1 MSIKIREAAAADL
14 ETIVRFNIALAQET
28 ESWDLNADCVTEGVR
43 AGLADVSKAR
53 YFLAEIDGAIAGQTM
68 VTTEWSDWR
77 NGYFWW
83 IQSVYVEAKF
93 RRRGV
98 YTALHA
104 HIRDEARKHPEV
116 GGLRLYVYHT
126 NDPAMATY
134 KKLGMHRA
142 SYHFYEE
149 YF

>member
-1 MSIKIREAAAADL
+1 MGL
-14 ETIVRFNIALAQET
+14 EHVA
-28 ESWDLNADCVTEGVR
+28 
-43 AGLADVSKAR
+43 
-53 YFLAEIDGAIAGQTM
+53 IDTNNFDGEVAGQTM

-83 IQSVYVEAKF
+83 IQSVYVDAKF

-98 YTALHA
+98 YSALHQY
-104 HIRDEARKHPEV
+104 IRDEARTHPNV

-134 KKLGMHRA
+134 QKLGMHRA
-142 SYHFYEE
+142 NYHFYEE

>member
-1 MSIKIREAAAADL
+1 MSITIREATPADF
-14 ETIVRFNIALAQET
+14 ETIVRFNLALSR
-28 ESWDLNADCVTEGVR
+28 ESEGWELNPARVTEGVR
-43 AGLADVSKAR
+43 AALADPMKAR
-53 YFLAEIDGAIAGQTM
+53 YFLAEIDGVVAGQTM

-83 IQSVYVEAKF
+83 IQSVYVDAKF

-98 YTALHA
+98 YSALHQY
-104 HIRDEARKHPEV
+104 IRDEARKHSDV